1 MFVSSPGIHISNF
14 ISGKKRQEHMLGA
27 LNDTPF
33 VDKNKI
39 VINQVFL

>member
-1 MFVSSPGIHISNF
+1 ML
-14 ISGKKRQEHMLGA
+14 LGA

-39 VINQVFL
+39 VINIVFLWGDKNYKIKSSHPPHIFGDPG